1 MKRVSNETKQIIINQ
16 FNNGI
21 SVASLTETT
30 GIPRSTIYG
39 WLKAS
44 HNNSSSKKKPVNKK
58 RILDLESSVTRL
70 TTLVEILQRVFEVKR
85 IPTNLRLEEMEK
97 IYGDYNI
104 HNLCDALMVPRST
117 FYNHIKRN
125 KRTLAWYAIRREEL
139 REQIRK
145 IYDDNRQ
152 IFGSKK
158 IAAVLKSRG
167 VRVSVEMVR
176 ELMKDM
182 GLISIR
188 EGAKDDYDKERK
200 MYKNY
205 LNQQFSTTKPNE
217 VWVGDVTYFRFKEK
231 DYYICVI
238 IDLFSRK
245 VVGYKV
251 GMKNSTQLTKSTF
264 KLAYKSRQLT
274 EPLMFHSDNGSNY
287 HSKAYCEYLKSLNV
301 KQSFSRAHVPYDNSV
316 IESFFA
322 NMKREELYRTKY
334 NSEKDFR
341 SAVDNYIQFYNE
353 KRPHSK
359 NHYKTPDEK
368 EKDFYSKNDKKSA

>member
-1 MKRVSNETKQIIINQ
+1 
-16 FNNGI
+16 
-21 SVASLTETT
+21 
-30 GIPRSTIYG
+30 
-39 WLKAS
+39 
-44 HNNSSSKKKPVNKK
+44 
-58 RILDLESSVTRL
+58 
-70 TTLVEILQRVFEVKR
+70 
-85 IPTNLRLEEMEK
+85 MEK

-139 REQIRK
+139 REQIRE

-182 GLISIR
+182 RLISIR

-200 MYKNY
+200 KYKNY

-264 KLAYKSRQLT
+264 KLAYKSRQPT
-274 EPLMFHSDNGSNY
+274 EPLMFHSDNGSNN